1 MENTDTDI
9 APPSSP
15 VLKTP
20 REAAVVNGEEV
31 TFAWRPVEEASSYV
45 LQVGRTA
52 TFDDLVFEEDLG
64 DKTAVTIADLFP
76 TDNQTFFW
84 RVIARNESGNS
95 GGGSVESFIATTP
108 DTADQHRAGP
118 QVAEDMGPVT
128 ELVRA
133 AGEDISA
140 QMMESESRFEKEKEQ
155 GVAYEGIAA
164 GQIMAITL
172 SILIVVGVAVV
183 TVFALTGQQTNI
195 AQDQAADPSGSTE
208 LQEEEIEA
216 ARQLERYDVVNESE
230 GVYRIPIDRAM
241 DIIATEEYERQQ
253 AAENGSPSEQDGTS
267 GGS

>member
-1 MENTDTDI
+1 MDNTDTDI
-9 APPSSP
+9 AAPASP

-31 TFAWRPVEEASSYV
+31 TFAWQSVDDATSYV
-45 LQVGRTA
+45 LQVARTA

-64 DKTAVTIADLFP
+64 DKTAVTVADLFP
-76 TDNQTFFW
+76 TDNRTFFW
-84 RVIARNESGNS
+84 RVIALNEAGNS

-108 DTADQHRAGP
+108 EKADQHRAGP
-118 QVAEDMGPVT
+118 QVAEEMGPVT

-133 AGEDISA
+133 AGEGISA
-140 QMMESESRFEKEKEQ
+140 QMLETESRFEKEKEQ
-155 GVAYEGIAA
+155 GVAYEGIAS

-183 TVFALTGQQTNI
+183 IVFVLTTQRASI
-195 AQDQAADPSGSTE
+195 AQDEAAGAGGSAE

-216 ARQLERYDVVNESE
+216 ARELERYEMLDEEE

-241 DIIATEEYERQQ
+241 DIIATEEYQRQQ
-253 AAENGSPSEQDGTS
+253 QEPDTAQTP
-267 GGS
+267 